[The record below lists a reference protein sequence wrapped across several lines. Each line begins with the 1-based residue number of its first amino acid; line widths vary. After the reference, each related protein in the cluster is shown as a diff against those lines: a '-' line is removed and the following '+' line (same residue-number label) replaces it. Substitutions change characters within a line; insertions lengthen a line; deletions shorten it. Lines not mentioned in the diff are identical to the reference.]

1 MDSGESNSVHF
12 PTIHLTTSQFMMDFE
27 LKLEKP
33 RRREAYISAAV
44 MGLAYFI
51 GKQKQIVFS
60 VFTNGSLQADCYQ

>member
-1 MDSGESNSVHF
+1 
-12 PTIHLTTSQFMMDFE
+12 MMDFE

-51 GKQKQIVFS
+51 GKQKRIVFGVS
-60 VFTNGSLQADCYQ
+60 TNGVLQADCYQ